1 MTHPDGGA
9 WLSISHASHRLIIK
23 PDSGLIK
30 GEQESVGRKFAFPS
44 V

>member
-1 MTHPDGGA
+1 MAHPDGGA
-9 WLSISHASHRLIIK
+9 WLSISQASHRLIIK

-30 GEQESVGRKFAFPS
+30 GGTGKCGGKFAFPS